1 MASLISPGVAVTVI
15 DESFYTPA
23 EPGTTPLIV
32 VATAENKMNAAGTAT
47 AAGTLAA
54 NAGKAFKITSQK
66 DLIDTFGVPFFEK
79 TATNNPIHG
88 GERNEYGLLAA
99 YSLLGVTNAVFIVRA
114 GIDLDQLQ
122 PQTSAPGAEA
132 TDGQWWVDTS
142 GTQWGIQEWNAAPST
157 IVGGQSFSAQK
168 PIVLTNDDSTK
179 INPGNGAPNAG
190 VGSDGSYAVVF
201 QTGSAAVE
209 MAKVWYKR
217 PSSHPSGS
225 AWVLVGSEGW
235 TASHPT
241 VYSSTKIATTIAAGQ
256 QYRING
262 NTITLSGATR
272 SALLASLQAGF
283 TPLNVDQGIYGYV
296 SPSEKL
302 YVYFSGKNDQDSTIN
317 DALELANVASDDW
330 IKLGIA
336 AGTYL
341 APKLQQTPHTQVP
354 EWKSD
359 DTGKTRPTG
368 SVWIKTTSPNLGANV
383 SVKKW
388 STVTKVWTPILAPLY
403 SSTHAADFA
412 LDRAGGG
419 VNIPADSLFVQT
431 NAAEY
436 TGLNTVPG
444 SATFRFWRR
453 ATKGASSVTSAAKT
467 TGFTGAT
474 VKNFTISESVA
485 GLNTLNT
492 VTIATAALLAG
503 AGNIS
508 GDMDKIAAA
517 INSAAYN
524 EISGLGLN
532 HVTAAVNDDMSLTL
546 THTAGGEIRITDTDG
561 IFGAIYGAA
570 SNVYTGTGTAN
581 MYDAPAG
588 ANYTYL
594 VSGWRPLASENFVS
608 AASAPLSEPQDGQLW
623 YNPTVGE
630 VDLMIHN
637 GTRWKGYKQVYTGTN
652 GPIISATAPT
662 KQPDGVTNVVENDLW
677 ISTAVVEN
685 YPQVYRR
692 TNSKWVLVDSADQ
705 TTESGI
711 LFADAR
717 WGLSGAT
724 GNVMA
729 SIKDLSS
736 VDYVDFDAP
745 DPALYP
751 KGMLLWNTRRSGGNV
766 KQYHNSYLSSTGQNL
781 RMSGEQQADYAQGKT
796 DAEKAKLY
804 DRWVTASPN
813 NEDGSGSFLR
823 HAQRSIV
830 VSKLKSVVDTS
841 SEIRDEERRN
851 FNIIAA
857 PGYPELM
864 SNLVNLNIDRGL
876 TAFVVGDTPLRLEA
890 DATSLITWG
899 SNQNLVTD
907 NGDNGI
913 VTYDNYLAVFYPNG
927 FTTDL
932 GGYNAVVP
940 ASHMMLKTITLSDN
954 VSYPWFAPAGTRRG
968 NITNATAVGYIDAV
982 SGEFQT
988 VALNNGQRDTLYD
1001 LKINPIAFFNGVGL
1015 VNYGQKTRDPNA
1027 SALDRINV
1035 ARLVVYLRSQ
1045 LNKLARPYIFEPNDK
1060 ITRDEIKQ
1068 SVESLLL
1075 ELVGLRAL
1083 YDFAVV
1089 CDDSNNTASRID
1101 RNELWVDI
1109 AISPVKAVEFIY
1121 IPLRVKNTGEI

>member
-47 AAGTLAA
+47 AAGTLKA

-99 YSLLGVTNAVFIVRA
+99 YSLLGVTNSVFIVRA
-114 GIDLDQLQ
+114 DIDLDQLQ
-122 PQTSAPGAEA
+122 PQTSGPGAEA
-132 TDGQWWVDTS
+132 NDGQWWVDTS
-142 GTQWGIQEWNAAPST
+142 STQWGIQEWNSAPST
-157 IVGGQSFSAQK
+157 ISGGQAFSTQT
-168 PIVLTNDDSTK
+168 PIVLTNDDAAK
-179 INPGNGAPNAG
+179 IDTGTGAPKSA

-209 MAKVWYKR
+209 DAHIYYKR

-225 AWVLVGSEGW
+225 AWVLVGSEDW

-241 VYSSTKIATTIAAGQ
+241 VYSSAKIGTLAAGQ
-256 QYRING
+256 QYKING

-272 SALLASLQAGF
+272 SALLASLAAGF
-283 TPLNVDQGIYGYV
+283 TPLNSQGIYGFV
-296 SPSEKL
+296 SPAEKL
-302 YVYFSGKNDQDSTIN
+302 YIYFSGKNQGDSSAT
-317 DALELANVASDDW
+317 DELSLENVTSYNW
-330 IKLGIA
+330 SVIGITT
-336 AGTYL
+336 GTYY

-359 DTGKTRPTG
+359 DTYSRPTG
-368 SVWIKTTSPNLGANV
+368 SVWIKTTSPNLGAHV
-383 SVKKW
+383 RVKQW
-388 STVTKVWTPILAPLY
+388 STVTKVWTDVNAPLY
-403 SSTHAADFA
+403 TSTHAADYA
-412 LDRAGGG
+412 LDRAAGGLNLP
-419 VNIPADSLFVQT
+419 VDSLFVQT
-431 NAAEY
+431 NAYEY
-436 TGLNTVPG
+436 NGANQAPG
-444 SATFRFWRR
+444 STTFRLWRR
-453 ATKGASSVTSAAKT
+453 AAKGATVVSSQRVTA
-467 TGFTGAT
+467 GFTGAT
-474 VKNFTISESVA
+474 AKTFTISESVA
-485 GLNTLNT
+485 GVSTLNS
-492 VTIATAALLAG
+492 VTITTAALG
-503 AGNIS
+503 AGNSNIS
-508 GDMDKIAAA
+508 SDLDKISQA

-524 EISGLGLN
+524 ELTQTGLN
-532 HVTAAVNDDMSLTL
+532 NVVAVVNDDLSFTL

-561 IFGAIYGAA
+561 IFGHIFG
-570 SNVYTGTGTAN
+570 STSDVYAGTGTAN
-581 MYDAPAG
+581 FYDAPDAAKNG
-588 ANYTYL
+588 YDYL
-594 VSGWRPLASENFVS
+594 ITNWRPLASEGFVV
-608 AASAPLSEPQDGQLW
+608 AKTAPLNEPQDGQLW

-630 VDLMIHN
+630 VDIMIHN
-637 GTRWKGYKQVYTGTN
+637 GTTWKGYKNVYSTTN
-652 GPIISATAPT
+652 GPIVSASAPT
-662 KQPDGVTNVVENDLW
+662 KQGDGVTSLVENDLW
-677 ISTAVVEN
+677 INTSVIEN
-685 YPQVYRR
+685 YPQIYRR
-692 TNSKWVLVDSADQ
+692 TNGKWVLVDSADQ

-717 WGLSGAT
+717 YGVAGISGNTA
-724 GNVMA
+724 GA
-729 SIKDLSS
+729 IKDLLTS
-736 VDYVDFDAP
+736 DYLDFDAP
-745 DPALYP
+745 DPELYP

-766 KQYHNSYLSSTGQNL
+766 KQYHNSYVDSNALNP
-781 RMSGEQQADYAQGKT
+781 RMSDESQSAYGDGLSAADI
-796 DAEKAKLY
+796 AKLY

-813 NEDGSGSFLR
+813 NEDGSGTFER

-841 SEIRDEERRN
+841 FEIRDEERRN
-851 FNIIAA
+851 FNIITC

-864 SNLVNLNIDRGL
+864 ANLVNLNIDRGL
-876 TAFVVGDTPLRLEA
+876 TAFVLGDTPLRLAA
-890 DATSLITWG
+890 DATSLTTWG
-899 SNQNLVTD
+899 TNQNLVTD
-907 NGDNGI
+907 NGDKGI

-940 ASHMMLKTITLSDN
+940 ATHMMLKTITLSDN

-968 NITNATAVGYIDAV
+968 GIVNATAVGYIDTV

-1068 SVESLLL
+1068 ACESLLL

-1089 CDDSNNTASRID
+1089 CDDSNNTPSRID

-1121 IPLRVKNTGEI
+1121 IPLRVKNTGAI